1 MDEYPTWVCKVMK
14 KKISEKDQL
23 EEDDCKDKANGQQ
36 ASKVWDPGKMQT
48 TTKQQSIKTNGK
60 QQNQVWYLIG
70 NQGANTAMKIH
81 GQESMNFCTLGV

>member
-23 EEDDCKDKANGQQ
+23 DEDDCKDKANGQQ

-48 TTKQQSIKTNGK
+48 TTK
-60 QQNQVWYLIG
+60 
-70 NQGANTAMKIH
+70 
-81 GQESMNFCTLGV
+81 